1 MIDNGRPLLYSA
13 ALAAPEA
20 ENRDEVRTMTTENTE
35 QEETVEEEESF
46 AELFAR
52 SYTDPGRLEP
62 GQKVTA
68 RILSISG
75 DWVFIDTGRKGEGV
89 LDRKELLDA
98 DGNLT
103 VSIGES
109 VTAWFLGAGGN
120 ELRFTTRV
128 GGGAAGNAQLEE
140 AWRSGIPVEGFVEK
154 EIKGGYEIK
163 IGGSVRAFCPYSQ
176 IDLRRVAPED
186 VIGKHVS
193 FRVTDYAERGRNI
206 VVSRRSLLEEERLRE
221 KEALRETLAVG
232 QTVRGRVAS
241 IRDFGAFV
249 TVGGIEGLLPISEVG
264 WGRVAD
270 IRERLTVGEEIQV
283 VVKSLDWE
291 KEKFSFSLKDTL
303 PDPWE
308 EAVRMFPEGTYVTG
322 RVARLANFGAFVTL
336 GEGVDGLIPISRL
349 GGGKRINH
357 PRDVLRDGEAIEVK
371 VESVDRESRRI
382 SLSPAEASRAATQAE
397 EELVAF
403 RKNAAEGASRSLGSL
418 GDLLKAKLK

>member
-1 MIDNGRPLLYSA
+1 
-13 ALAAPEA
+13 
-20 ENRDEVRTMTTENTE
+20 MTTEITE
-35 QEETVEEEESF
+35 QEETVEEESF

-68 RILSISG
+68 KILSISG

-103 VSIGES
+103 VGIGES
-109 VTAWFLGAGGN
+109 VTAWFLSASGN
-120 ELRFTTRV
+120 ELRFTTKV

-140 AWRSGIPVEGFVEK
+140 AWRSGIPVEGLVEK
-154 EIKGGYEIK
+154 EIKGGFEIR
-163 IGGSVRAFCPYSQ
+163 IGGSVRAFCPFSQ
-176 IDLRRVAPED
+176 IDLRRAAPEEF
-186 VIGKHVS
+186 IGKHFS

-206 VVSRRSLLEEERLRE
+206 VVSRRSLLEEERRRE
-221 KEALRETLAVG
+221 KELLRETLAVG
-232 QTVRGRVAS
+232 QTVRGTVSS

-249 TVGGIEGLLPISEVG
+249 TVGGIDGLLPISEVG

-270 IRERLTVGEEIQV
+270 IRERLTEGQEIQV

-303 PDPWE
+303 PDPWDQ
-308 EAVRMFPEGTYVTG
+308 AVQAFPEGTYVTG

-336 GEGVDGLIPISRL
+336 GEGVDGLLPISRL

-357 PRDVLRDGEAIEVK
+357 PRDVLKEGETIEVK
-371 VESVDRESRRI
+371 VESVDRDSRRI
-382 SLSPAEASRAATQAE
+382 SLSLAETSRAATRAE
-397 EELVAF
+397 EELVTF
-403 RKNAAEGASRSLGSL
+403 RKDAAEGAARSLGSL
-418 GDLLKAKLK
+418 GDLLKARLK